1 MKDDAGKPRLDLID
15 PYFLED
21 LGAILEFGAR
31 KYAEDDWKSI
41 EPKRFEAAAMRHL
54 NEYRKGYMLDP
65 ETAKS
70 HLAHAACNLM
80 FLHYLERRK
89 YVIPA
94 EG

>member
-21 LGAILEFGAR
+21 LGAILEFGVR
-31 KYAEDDWKSI
+31 KYGEDDWKSV

-70 HLAHAACNLM
+70 HLAHAVCNLM
-80 FLHYLERRK
+80 FLHYLERGK
-89 YVIPA
+89 YAVRT